1 MQSLNVII
9 ILQLKDL
16 NFNLELKT
24 KIVILIVDDNAINQE
39 CLKLILFKLNQFY
52 QVEILECYNGE
63 KAVDCFKISNNCVKI
78 NNI

>member
-1 MQSLNVII
+1 MQSLNVKI

-39 CLKLILFKLNQFY
+39 CLKLILLKLNQFY
-52 QVEILECYNGE
+52 QVEILECDNGE
-63 KAVDCFKISNNCVKI
+63 KAVDIFKRNNNCVKI